1 VEFEWDPEKAE
12 GNLRKHRVR
21 FAEAETVFKDE
32 ILLTTFDE
40 TLDEERYTV
49 VGVWLTGNNSI
60 RGLYDTWRTIRLIS
74 ARKATRRECR
84 EYENRK

>member
-40 TLDEERYTV
+40 TLDEERYTA
-49 VGVWLTGNNSI
+49 VGVGSRGTILFVVYTI
-60 RGLYDTWRTIRLIS
+60 RGETIRLIS

>member
-49 VGVWLTGNNSI
+49 VGVGSLGTILSVVYTI
-60 RGLYDTWRTIRLIS
+60 RGETIRLIS